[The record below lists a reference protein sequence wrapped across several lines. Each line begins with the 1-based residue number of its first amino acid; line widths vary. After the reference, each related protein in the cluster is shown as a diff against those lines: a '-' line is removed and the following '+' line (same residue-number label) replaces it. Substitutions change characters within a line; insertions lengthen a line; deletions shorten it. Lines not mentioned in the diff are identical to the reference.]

1 MPHIHFIFARDK
13 KDAPKNPAHHQ
24 KYINAQFPN
33 PKKDE
38 HLHQLVTEYMVHSK
52 CQILSSR
59 RCNNSKGKCTKG
71 FPKTYSSKNVHRIDA
86 YPECQRLLL
95 KEGGFTGI
103 KDGIVHDNRWVM
115 PYIPGLLKALQCH
128 VNLKAV
134 TGVGCIKYIFK
145 YIMKGP
151 ERASVKIRT
160 QKKTGEIIN
169 EADIILDSRPVCS
182 FESAS
187 KILGHKQQEI
197 FPAVQRLPC
206 ILPEKE
212 VIYW

>member
-1 MPHIHFIFARDK
+1 MLVAVVSFKLAMMSEKPLLTGSHSSYLL
-13 KDAPKNPAHHQ
+13 PA
-24 KYINAQFPN
+24 INA
-33 PKKDE
+33 
-38 HLHQLVTEYMVHSK
+38 L
-52 CQILSSR
+52 C
-59 RCNNSKGKCTKG
+59 
-71 FPKTYSSKNVHRIDA
+71 
-86 YPECQRLLL
+86 
-95 KEGGFTGI
+95 
-103 KDGIVHDNRWVM
+103 
-115 PYIPGLLKALQCH
+115 LLKALQFH